1 LTNQE
6 VRARALETLTRKREE
21 KKVEKDERKSRN
33 AGNIAKAPNNV
44 LALLEDLNELAEK
57 DLEKKPEVDKHGKPV
72 PVYFYTKHAMEDLD
86 CIVDL
91 TNLDRKDVKRA
102 MKFSED
108 DLLYAGN
115 MKFLQNM
122 RACTDIAGRRQIVE
136 PPGWI
141 TERIKLA
148 ELMEKEVWV
157 TVEHPTKKHLPVKCR
172 NIIMIVGR
180 KARFIQHDDWKEGD
194 KEI

>member
-1 LTNQE
+1 
-6 VRARALETLTRKREE
+6 
-21 KKVEKDERKSRN
+21 
-33 AGNIAKAPNNV
+33 
-44 LALLEDLNELAEK
+44 
-57 DLEKKPEVDKHGKPV
+57 VDKHGKPV
-72 PVYFYTKHAMEDLD
+72 PIYFYTKHTMEDLD

-102 MKFSED
+102 MKFTED

-141 TERIKLA
+141 VERIKLA

-157 TVEHPTKKHLPVKCR
+157 TVEHPTKKYLPVKCR

>member
-1 LTNQE
+1 
-6 VRARALETLTRKREE
+6 
-21 KKVEKDERKSRN
+21 
-33 AGNIAKAPNNV
+33 
-44 LALLEDLNELAEK
+44 
-57 DLEKKPEVDKHGKPV
+57 
-72 PVYFYTKHAMEDLD
+72 MEDLD

-102 MKFSED
+102 MKFTED

-141 TERIKLA
+141 VERIKLA

-157 TVEHPTKKHLPVKCR
+157 TVEHPTKKYLPVKCR